1 MDGRR
6 WVRVVGDG
14 LAYQG
19 PCLVH
24 SITFMPVTANDY
36 ADIYDGRD
44 AVSGK
49 RFMRV
54 ISSVV
59 VTWCMCYASGIPFD
73 QGIYVDGKDAEVETT
88 VVFTPLDV

>member
-59 VTWCMCYASGIPFD
+59 VTSCMCYASGIPFD

-88 VVFTPLDV
+88 VVFTPL